1 MADALLLRKKV
12 AECDVLYDIRAVYFF
27 RNHDNS
33 VFLERVL
40 YETVESSHLRHEK
53 AFSLMLF
60 SSLFSKS
67 IHTFNKIEKKPQ
79 KTSS

>member
-40 YETVESSHLRHEK
+40 YETVERHEK
-53 AFSLMLF
+53 VFSLMSF